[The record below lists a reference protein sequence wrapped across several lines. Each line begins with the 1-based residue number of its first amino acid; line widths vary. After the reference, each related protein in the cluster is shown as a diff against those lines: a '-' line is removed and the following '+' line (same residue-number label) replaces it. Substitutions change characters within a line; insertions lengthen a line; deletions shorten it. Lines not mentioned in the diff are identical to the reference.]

1 MRMEILTTVLKN
13 KAINTEPDIDYE
25 SITSKMDG
33 YVSLDIVQV
42 VDRATHLA
50 VSQSGIK
57 FFFSS
62 SFELLKINVNE
73 IVCIIQGQ

>member
-1 MRMEILTTVLKN
+1 MEILTAVLKN
-13 KAINTEPDIDYE
+13 KAINTKPDIDYE

-50 VSQSGIK
+50 VSQSGINV
-57 FFFSS
+57 FSS
-62 SFELLKINVNE
+62 SFELLEINVNE

>member
-1 MRMEILTTVLKN
+1 MEILTTVLKN
-13 KAINTEPDIDYE
+13 KAINTEPDIDYD

-50 VSQSGIK
+50 VSQSGINV
-57 FFFSS
+57 FFSS
-62 SFELLKINVNE
+62 SFELLEINVNE

>member
-1 MRMEILTTVLKN
+1 MEILTTVLKN
-13 KAINTEPDIDYE
+13 KAINAELDIDHE

-50 VSQSGIK
+50 VSQSGTK
-57 FFFSS
+57 CFFLP
-62 SFELLKINVNE
+62 LLSYSK
-73 IVCIIQGQ
+73 